1 MTPWLGMISQA
12 KPIGQELLIIIMRI
26 RPSTL
31 KGMSILLNTNGESYK
46 KNVWSSKATMRKF
59 NDAIE
64 VAFLSKNMY
73 VEPFFVTCSNDNLL
87 IDVYFIIALG
97 LYCKW

>member
-1 MTPWLGMISQA
+1 
-12 KPIGQELLIIIMRI
+12 
-26 RPSTL
+26 
-31 KGMSILLNTNGESYK
+31 
-46 KNVWSSKATMRKF
+46 MRKF

-97 LYCKW
+97 LYCK